1 MLLNSYFLLIILFL
15 FIIGKEEPVIMVNSM
30 LITACYFYMIS
41 IIRKENRESS
51 LLCDGRTYYCL
62 IMYAY
67 TIIAPI
73 YAMMVGFNNGGVV
86 LYMNNVGMSL
96 FDKATLLGLLFS
108 VGQAVGFYI
117 HHRKHNAN
125 QVCTVVDN
133 ELTQRQTKQLMIVWL
148 FVCVISTYFF
158 LKPFFYG
165 GFNLLSNGSFIL
177 DLDRN
182 AYHPGVL
189 GLIEST
195 LWPIAIMP
203 VSTAAVIY
211 YYFKL
216 DSKLTKKIIV
226 VILISLIQFFIAY
239 YTTRRAYAI
248 TIILCLVII
257 YLKYYYKEKAH
268 APRILLITIAVFF
281 IVFYLQDVLWRSV
294 TEVNS
299 AADTLLLFDGFPPY
313 DALLTA
319 LQEGNNTGM
328 FSNIIYGLFRP
339 IPILGKY
346 LVELFNIDSSAAPLY
361 HWLAARYATY
371 DFGGGIACLPE
382 LESYLIG
389 GSVFTAISGLIY
401 ALVFGKKR
409 SGVLELIF
417 VIISF
422 SAARGSIQITLTLL
436 WQCVFI
442 GYMLYDK
449 LLGRKL

>member
-1 MLLNSYFLLIILFL
+1 MLFNSFFLLTILFL
-15 FIIGKEEPVIMVNSM
+15 YIFGIEEPVIMVNSM

-41 IIRKENRESS
+41 IIRKENRELS

-73 YAMMVGFNNGGVV
+73 YAMMVGFDNGGVV
-86 LYMNNVGMSL
+86 LYKNNIGMPF

-117 HHRKHNAN
+117 HHRKYNAN
-125 QVCTVVDN
+125 LVCTEVDN
-133 ELTQRQTKQLMIVWL
+133 KLTQRKTKQLMIVWL
-148 FVCVISTYFF
+148 FVCAISTYFF
-158 LKPFFYG
+158 LKPFFGG
-165 GFNLLSNGSFIL
+165 GFNLLSSGGVLL

-182 AYHPGVL
+182 AYHSGVL

-195 LWPIAIMP
+195 LLPIAIMP
-203 VSTAAVIY
+203 VSTVAVIY
-211 YYFKL
+211 YFFKL
-216 DSKLTKKIIV
+216 DSKSTKKIIS
-226 VILISLIQFFIAY
+226 VILISLIQFLIAY

-248 TIILCLVII
+248 TIILCSVII

-294 TEVNS
+294 AEVNS
-299 AADTLLLFDGFPPY
+299 VADSLLLFDGFPPY

-319 LQEGNNTGM
+319 LEEGNNTDM
-328 FSNIIYGLFRP
+328 FSNIIYGVFRP
-339 IPILGKY
+339 IPIFGKY
-346 LVELFNIDSSAAPLY
+346 FVELFNIDSSAAPLY
-361 HWLAARYATY
+361 HWLAARYSTY
-371 DFGGGIACLPE
+371 EFGGGIACLPE

-389 GSVFTAISGLIY
+389 GSFFTAISGLLY
-401 ALVFGKKR
+401 GLTFGMKR
-409 SGVLELIF
+409 SGLLELIF

-422 SAARGSIQITLTLL
+422 SAARGSIQITLALI